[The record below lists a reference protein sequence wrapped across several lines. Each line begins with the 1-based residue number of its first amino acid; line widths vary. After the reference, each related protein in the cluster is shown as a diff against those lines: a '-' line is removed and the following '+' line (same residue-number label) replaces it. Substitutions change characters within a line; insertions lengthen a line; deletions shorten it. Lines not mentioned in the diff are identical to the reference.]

1 MEKCILIYDDD
12 VEILAVTKIILE
24 KHHYHVETRTRCDDI
39 IKEVSEIQAD
49 LVFMDLWIPLIGGES
64 ALKLMKGNEPT
75 RHIPVILFSA
85 NDTIEEVCKRSN
97 ADGYLKKPFS
107 INNLLQLV
115 ENTIS
120 EKH

>member
-12 VEILAVTKIILE
+12 VEILTVTKIILE

-39 IKEVSEIQAD
+39 LKEVGEIKAD
-49 LVFMDLWIPLIGGES
+49 LVFMDLWIPRMGGES
-64 ALKLMKGNEPT
+64 ALKLMKENEPT

-85 NDTIEEVCKRSN
+85 NDLIEEVCKRSH

>member
-49 LVFMDLWIPLIGGES
+49 LVFMDLWIPSMGGES

-85 NDTIEEVCKRSN
+85 NDLIEEVCKRSN

-107 INNLLQLV
+107 INNLVQLV

-120 EKH
+120 EKK